1 VSLVPWPRAVVA
13 ESTETPRSLSSANLE
28 RNDHQPASRCST
40 AYSYVKTAR
49 NAGPTRH
56 ATLEFY
62 TTAFDAS
69 DHRQEAL
76 CSSPASCR
84 AFHSQAGWKPY
95 EARFV
100 DRITVSTRRIRGS
113 RPAAEPRRGVV
124 RIRKGQDTVC
134 TLNIVGAATN
144 YMYAVMTMT
153 QKVID
158 LLSGC
163 RPVYTNSLLTELKT
177 QSVVG

>member
-1 VSLVPWPRAVVA
+1 MP
-13 ESTETPRSLSSANLE
+13 SS
-28 RNDHQPASRCST
+28 RRIRQRKSDRTTSRCST
-40 AYSYVKTAR
+40 AHSYVKIAR

-69 DHRQEAL
+69 ADRQETL

-95 EARFV
+95 EARLV
-100 DRITVSTRRIRGS
+100 DRIPVGTRRIRGS

-134 TLNIVGAATN
+134 TLNIVGAAAN
-144 YMYAVMTMT
+144 HMYAVMTTT

-163 RPVYTNSLLTELKT
+163 RPVYTNSSLTELKT